1 MEVSQLSVLFRV
13 FFPFLDT
20 RIVCLFIF
28 TQMEMQDFKE
38 PILADLRN
46 LQHEKAQLEKVRIN
60 SLYVYTVLCLYIQ

>member
-1 MEVSQLSVLFRV
+1 MKVSKLVYLAVLFRM
-13 FFPFLDT
+13 FFPFLDA
-20 RIVCLFIF
+20 IVCLYIL

-60 SLYVYTVLCLYIQ
+60 SLHVYTI